1 MGSAESSGLTWC
13 GRSAAEHPAAP
24 AGTPRPQSR
33 ASPWVCG
40 LQAQP
45 SAGRRAGRRRCLP
58 RPRQS
63 GSGSQPAADH
73 VDLSGRRVD
82 RVCLFFDRTC
92 IAQGQSRIDL
102 AGQLGGLDLLATS
115 GPAGQLTTVGP
126 LRGVFSRSRVAPA
139 RRFGAAGCYVRCSD
153 TSDTAGRSCYHRKGP
168 WHHRSLRP
176 TALTQRAPRR
186 PVGGWLKRGA
196 TSRATPGPARARD
209 GGRCVR
215 R

>member
-73 VDLSGRRVD
+73 VDLSGRRVEFVIFSTALAL
-82 RVCLFFDRTC
+82 RR
-92 IAQGQSRIDL
+92 GSHESRIDL
-102 AGQLGGLDLLATS
+102 ADWPPRAS
-115 GPAGQLTTVGP
+115 GWARSPRDQWRPAGQLTNVGP

-139 RRFGAAGCYVRCSD
+139 LRFGAAGCYVRCAD
-153 TSDTAGRSCYHRKGP
+153 TSYTARRSCYHRKGLR
-168 WHHRSLRP
+168 HHRSL
-176 TALTQRAPRR
+176 QRDR
-186 PVGGWLKRGA
+186 
-196 TSRATPGPARARD
+196 
-209 GGRCVR
+209 
-215 R
+215 